1 MSQSEGL
8 WNLPLLHAMLF
19 SMQGA
24 IQGIR
29 DFADLPSESLFEGVA
44 RLFGPKALKQ
54 LLRSHVMVVGL
65 GGVGSWAAEAL
76 ARTGVGKITLVDGD
90 VVAPSNTNRQLPALC
105 PHWGRPK
112 AVVLAE
118 RLQQIHPQAQ
128 IQAIVRFFH
137 PSEEAQFFQTPPNLL
152 IDAIDRPSAKAG
164 LLATARKYQIPTIC
178 CGGAGGR
185 RDPTRIQ
192 VADLAQTSHDP
203 LLQKVRSLLRRKY
216 HFPKG
221 DQPFGIPCVY
231 STESMAT
238 PYHEAPNPSPNPPG
252 SLNCTSG
259 YGTVVFVT
267 GVFGFVAAAEA
278 VRLLLQQNE
287 PPAS

>member
-1 MSQSEGL
+1 
-8 WNLPLLHAMLF
+8 
-19 SMQGA
+19 MQDA
-24 IQGIR
+24 IQGTR
-29 DFADLPSESLFEGVA
+29 DFANFPSQSLFEGVA
-44 RLFGPKALKQ
+44 RLFGQKALEQ
-54 LLRSHVMVVGL
+54 LLQSHVMVVGL

-76 ARTGVGKITLVDGD
+76 ARTGIGKITLVDGD
-90 VVAPSNTNRQLPALC
+90 VVEPSNTNRQLPALQ

-112 AVVLAE
+112 AAVLAE
-118 RLQQIHPQAQ
+118 RLQQIHPHVQ

-137 PSEEAQFFQTPPNLL
+137 PSEEVQFFQPPPDLL
-152 IDAIDRPSAKAG
+152 IDAIDRPSAKAA

-185 RDPTRIQ
+185 RDPTQVR
-192 VADLAQTSHDP
+192 VADLAQTTHDP

-231 STESMAT
+231 STEPMAA
-238 PYHEAPNPSPNPPG
+238 PYHEKGPNPHPSPTPPV
-252 SLNCTSG
+252 SLDRTSG

-278 VRLLLQQNE
+278 VRLLLQQ
-287 PPAS
+287 AGILDS

>member
-1 MSQSEGL
+1 
-8 WNLPLLHAMLF
+8 
-19 SMQGA
+19 MQDA
-24 IQGIR
+24 IQGTR
-29 DFADLPSESLFEGVA
+29 DFANFPSQSLFEGVA
-44 RLFGPKALKQ
+44 RLFGQKALEQ
-54 LLRSHVMVVGL
+54 LLQSHVMVVGL

-76 ARTGVGKITLVDGD
+76 ARTGIGKITLVDGD
-90 VVAPSNTNRQLPALC
+90 VVEPSNTNRQLPALQ

-112 AVVLAE
+112 AAVLAE
-118 RLQQIHPQAQ
+118 RLQQIHPHAQ

-137 PSEEAQFFQTPPNLL
+137 PS
-152 IDAIDRPSAKAG
+152 
-164 LLATARKYQIPTIC
+164 IC

-185 RDPTRIQ
+185 RDPTQVR
-192 VADLAQTSHDP
+192 VADLAQTTHDP

-231 STESMAT
+231 STEPMAA
-238 PYHEAPNPSPNPPG
+238 PYHEKGPNPHPSPTPPV
-252 SLNCTSG
+252 SLDRTSG

-278 VRLLLQQNE
+278 VRLLLQQ
-287 PPAS
+287 AGILDS